1 MKKGEGE
8 MRVIVCRDS
17 DEMSRTAAQI
27 FAERIRKKPNIVLG
41 LATGG
46 TPVKMYK
53 ELIRVHK
60 EEGLDFSKVVTF
72 NLDEYL
78 GISPDHDQSYR
89 FFMDTNLFNHINI
102 KKANTH
108 VLNGK
113 AKDPA
118 AECKSYEDAINNAG
132 GIDIQLLGIGAN
144 GHIAFNEPGSA
155 KDSRTRVVDL
165 TPKTIED
172 NARFFASINDVP
184 KQALSMGNGTI
195 LEARE
200 IVLIADKASKADAIS
215 KSIEGPVTEQVP
227 ASLLQT
233 NKNATFVV
241 DKDAASKLKKKY
253 EASASKSSCCR

>member
-1 MKKGEGE
+1 
-8 MRVIVCRDS
+8 MRVIICKDS

-53 ELIRVHK
+53 ELIRMCK
-60 EEGLDFSKVVTF
+60 EEKLDFSKVVTY

-78 GISPDHDQSYR
+78 GLSGDHDQSYR
-89 FFMDTNLFNHINI
+89 YFMNDNLFNHINI
-102 KKANTH
+102 NKANTH

-113 AKDPA
+113 VKDAA
-118 AECKSYEDAINNAG
+118 AECKAYEEAIKKAG
-132 GIDIQLLGIGAN
+132 GIGIQLLGIGGN
-144 GHIAFNEPGSA
+144 GHIAFNEPGSP
-155 KDSRTRVVDL
+155 KNSRTRVVDL
-165 TPKTIED
+165 TEKTIQD

-195 LEARE
+195 LEAKE
-200 IVLIADKASKADAIS
+200 IVLIADKTSKADAIA

-227 ASLLQT
+227 ASLLQAH
-233 NKNATFVV
+233 KNVTFVI
-241 DKDAASKLKKKY
+241 DRDAASKLKKTY
-253 EASASKSSCCR
+253 ETPGASKAASKKGCCCR

>member
-1 MKKGEGE
+1 

-17 DEMSRTAAQI
+17 EEMSRAAAQI
-27 FAERIRKKPNIVLG
+27 FAERISKKPNIVLG
-41 LATGG
+41 LATGS

-53 ELIRVHK
+53 ELIRVCK
-60 EEGLDFSKVVTF
+60 EGKLDFSKVVSY

-78 GISPDHDQSYR
+78 GLSGDHDQSYR
-89 FFMDTNLFNHINI
+89 YFMNDNLFNHVNIN
-102 KKANTH
+102 KANTH

-113 AKDPA
+113 VKDPA
-118 AECKSYEDAINNAG
+118 AECKTYEEAIKKAG
-132 GIDIQLLGIGAN
+132 GIDIQLLGIGGN
-144 GHIAFNEPGSA
+144 GHIAFNEPGSP

-165 TPKTIED
+165 TEKTIQD

-200 IVLIADKASKADAIS
+200 IVLIADKASKADAIA

-227 ASLLQT
+227 ASLLQAH
-233 NKNATFVV
+233 KNVTFVL
-241 DKDAASKLKKKY
+241 DKDAASKLKKAY
-253 EASASKSSCCR
+253 ETPASKSSCCR

>member
-1 MKKGEGE
+1 
-8 MRVIVCRDS
+8 MRVIICKDS

-27 FAERIRKKPNIVLG
+27 FAERIRKKPNLVLG

-53 ELIRVHK
+53 ELIRMHK
-60 EEGLDFSKVVTF
+60 EEGLNFSKVITY

-78 GISPDHDQSYR
+78 GLSGDHDQSYR
-89 FFMDTNLFNHINI
+89 YFMNDNLFNHINI
-102 KKANTH
+102 NKANTH

-113 AKDPA
+113 AKDAA
-118 AECKSYEDAINNAG
+118 AECKAYEEAIKKAG
-132 GIDIQLLGIGAN
+132 GIDIQLLGIGGN

-155 KDSRTRVVDL
+155 KDSRTRIVDL
-165 TPKTIED
+165 TQKTIED
-172 NARFFASINDVP
+172 NARFFASANDVP

-215 KSIEGPVTEQVP
+215 KSIEGSVTEKVP
-227 ASLLQT
+227 ASLLQPH
-233 NKNATFVV
+233 KNTTFVV
-241 DKDAASKLKKKY
+241 DKDAASKLTKKY
-253 EASASKSSCCR
+253 ETPATKSCCK